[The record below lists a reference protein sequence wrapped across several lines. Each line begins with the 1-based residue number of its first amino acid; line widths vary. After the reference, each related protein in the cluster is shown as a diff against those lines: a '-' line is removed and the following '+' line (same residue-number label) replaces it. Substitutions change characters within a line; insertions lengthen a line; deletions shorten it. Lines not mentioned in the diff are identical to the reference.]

1 MPRDYR
7 DRSGRVLDK
16 DERKQLR
23 KRAKA
28 IRKAQ
33 PRTVTKGEY
42 LQYTLV
48 VLIIIGIIAMAYY
61 LSNK

>member
-7 DRSGRVLDK
+7 DRSGRVLSK

-28 IRKAQ
+28 IRKTQ
-33 PRTVTKGEY
+33 PRAVTKGEY

-48 VLIIIGIIAMAYY
+48 VLIILGIIAMAYY

>member
-1 MPRDYR
+1 
-7 DRSGRVLDK
+7 VLSK

-28 IRKAQ
+28 IRKTQ
-33 PRTVTKGEY
+33 PRAVTKGEY

-48 VLIIIGIIAMAYY
+48 VLIILGIIAMAYY

>member
-7 DRSGRVLDK
+7 DRSGRVLSK

-28 IRKAQ
+28 IRKTQ
-33 PRTVTKGEY
+33 PRTVTRGEY

-48 VLIIIGIIAMAYY
+48 VLIILGIIAMAYY